1 MSCEREVVVLVFG
14 GLYLADRVDLA
25 YLLTSV
31 DGLKS
36 AHTSLFKVAKVFDTE
51 TYDYPVSTARMSL
64 PSCAIA

>member
-1 MSCEREVVVLVFG
+1 MSCEREVVVWVLG

-25 YLLTSV
+25 FFQTSV

-51 TYDYPVSTARMSL
+51 TYDYPVSTARLSL
-64 PSCAIA
+64 LLCAVV